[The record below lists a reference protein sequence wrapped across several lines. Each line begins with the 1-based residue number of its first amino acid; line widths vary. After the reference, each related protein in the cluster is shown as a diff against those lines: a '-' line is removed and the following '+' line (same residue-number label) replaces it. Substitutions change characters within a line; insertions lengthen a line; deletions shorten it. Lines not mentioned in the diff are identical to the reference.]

1 VIGLTV
7 IFSFIAPIAMMLSGY
22 SVTFSPQLFVLI
34 VQQLIGV
41 TFFYSLF
48 LLFSVLFND
57 QIKPILV
64 GIIVI
69 VGLPFLSMFE
79 SVKWLNPYPYI
90 LGTQV
95 ISNGTFDGIYSLALM
110 VITAII
116 IWTGLEVFKRKEF

>member
-1 VIGLTV
+1 
-7 IFSFIAPIAMMLSGY
+7 MLSGY